1 MSDAS
6 RLMWGGTIWLEESL
20 YRQLDPTLTEGGR
33 RKLELLLAEII
44 VSLLVEQGMTR
55 EDAHVFLDFNI
66 SGAYLGPDTPI
77 IVWPYDPEDEES

>member
-33 RKLELLLAEII
+33 RKLELLMAEII
-44 VSLLVEQGMTR
+44 VC
-55 EDAHVFLDFNI
+55 
-66 SGAYLGPDTPI
+66 GPVKIKVYRQPPPQNTPNDLTPK
-77 IVWPYDPEDEES
+77 V